1 MLFFLKNE
9 PLVIGSG
16 AVELHRAE
24 EEEEYIADIQHQ
36 ADADP
41 NWAKP
46 ERALD
51 WSPKEVAFW
60 LDSIEL
66 SQYARNFDEEDL
78 DGNILLN
85 DCDKAMLS
93 QDMGIKNLHVGKI
106 LRWWFIMRFNPQNHF
121 YVTFDWLPKRCYS
134 IPKMHSHLHLV
145 SKLVKC

>member
-1 MLFFLKNE
+1 M
-9 PLVIGSG
+9 
-16 AVELHRAE
+16 ELHRAE

-121 YVTFDWLPKRCYS
+121 YVTFDWLPTLRGKKCLVFFKRCYS
-134 IPKMHSHLHLV
+134 IPKMHSYLHLV